1 MKTPDLNK
9 EDQKR
14 AEIITAAQ
22 KIFQVYG
29 LEKTTMDDIASA
41 VGMGKSSLYYYF
53 KSKEDVFYAVAKCE
67 MEDMTAIIRREL
79 DACKTPSRRL
89 KTLFVSRFYALR
101 SKLVLYPA
109 LLKEHVKHLDLYQR
123 IMREANNKELEVLK
137 RILADGVRCG
147 EFKSIKEDECDSLA
161 VVCMMVLHGMDAEIV
176 ITGQI
181 PPESLRLEAAAEI
194 FIRGLK

>member
-1 MKTPDLNK
+1 MKIPDMNK
-9 EDQKR
+9 EDSKR
-14 AEIITAAQ
+14 GEIIAAAQ
-22 KIFQVYG
+22 KIFQAYG

-53 KSKEDVFYAVAKCE
+53 KSKEDVFYAVAKHE
-67 MEDMTAIIRREL
+67 MEDMAATIRREL
-79 DACKTPSRRL
+79 EGCKTPSQRL
-89 KTLFVSRFYALR
+89 KIIFVSRYHALR

-109 LLKEHVKHLDLYQR
+109 LLNEHVKHLELYQR
-123 IMREANNKELEVLK
+123 IVREANNKELEVLRK
-137 RILADGVRCG
+137 ILADGVVCG
-147 EFKSIKEDECDSLA
+147 EFGSIKEEDCDALA

-181 PPESLRLEAAAEI
+181 PPESLRLEAAADI